1 MTEGPVVR
9 GIPSDKA
16 NASRVS
22 DEGVVP
28 VGWAGAGHAFRVADP
43 ESNEV
48 VPLCELGELQAS
60 GPAIAHYLGDA
71 GQSGFYIDSKGRRWL
86 KTGDQAK
93 INKEGCIFITGRY
106 KDMCVSRKALNIH
119 GNDVEGLLTLNNP
132 GSFVAAR
139 TFLQQLSRLLYAEIQ
154 SLHDLIPKLLECR
167 IR

>member
-16 NASRVS
+16 NASRLS

-71 GQSGFYIDSKGRRWL
+71 GKSGFYIDSKGRRWL

-119 GNDVEGLLTLNNP
+119 GMMLKG
-132 GSFVAAR
+132 
-139 TFLQQLSRLLYAEIQ
+139 Y
-154 SLHDLIPKLLECR
+154 
-167 IR
+167 